1 MTRVLPCWCNVL
13 GNLYPWIYE
22 TATWWGTN
30 VVLTAI
36 IEGKGGRQ
44 VHHKSPMNQGRWIK
58 EDSKLGAFCPIVW
71 VVYQVHRETAELTI
85 LCLTPWC
92 AAFNTKHT
100 ATKSRKCSSCS
111 QALVVDHT
119 QQVDC
124 TGSQTQE
131 DTQLRRTDKAPEWA
145 SLFRRWCTLWQQ
157 RWWWEMVPRR
167 FLRGG
172 VMLKDPSLS

>member
-119 QQVDC
+119 QQADC
-124 TGSQTQE
+124 TSSQTQE
-131 DTQLRRTDKAPEWA
+131 DTQLRRTDKA
-145 SLFRRWCTLWQQ
+145 R
-157 RWWWEMVPRR
+157 M
-167 FLRGG
+167 
-172 VMLKDPSLS
+172 SLSFSEVVHTVAAAMVVGNGATSLSSRW